1 MFCNCRRLLII
12 SSITKQKHFQGRY
25 VCWRCQWWFSF
36 HGPVYLDF
44 IVAFN
49 ECVSYLTKCL
59 TSSQLTAHDLE
70 QILAAHTTLNTWPR
84 TQRASPHTKSR
95 SDYADIKREKREW
108 QETKRKVTTCTPP
121 SKEGSL
127 FITRLLWFNVG
138 DYTCGGIL
146 CSPNVSIVQFADILN
161 QITSI
166 SDYKSLPIKAPSIFP
181 CPLIHVPSLSNDSPS
196 LFTELWPFCSLL
208 CDRGVTSHQ
217 YKWIKRSRTQLQSG
231 FNP

>member
-1 MFCNCRRLLII
+1 MLSQSMRRAWKAALYLVTVFKEDHLNSRNWWPPCVKHELGYFKTRLADYISCFRMFCNCRRLLII

-36 HGPVYLDF
+36 HGPVCRDF

-70 QILAAHTTLNTWPR
+70 QILAAHTTLNTWPQ

-121 SKEGSL
+121 FQRGL
-127 FITRLLWFNVG
+127 PLYNQA
-138 DYTCGGIL
+138 
-146 CSPNVSIVQFADILN
+146 IVI
-161 QITSI
+161 
-166 SDYKSLPIKAPSIFP
+166 
-181 CPLIHVPSLSNDSPS
+181 
-196 LFTELWPFCSLL
+196 
-208 CDRGVTSHQ
+208 
-217 YKWIKRSRTQLQSG
+217 
-231 FNP
+231 